1 MQIVHCTRCGKEFDV
16 TNEVLEILKNPKVKE
31 VELGELSKRLGDGC
45 LGNKRHELKLGVSCL
60 EEHRTRYG
68 KKKHMNQIRRRK

>member
-16 TNEVLEILKNPKVKE
+16 TDEIFEILKNPKVKK
-31 VELGELSKRLGDGC
+31 VKLGELSKRLGSGC
-45 LGNKRHELKLGVSCL
+45 LGNKRHELELGVSCL

-68 KKKHMNQIRRRK
+68 KKKHIKQMRRRK